1 MEKLIAM
8 IEAQQKGHEN
18 DDVFTVGEQLKDMA
32 SREPAIVELLKQDLE
47 VPEMSLVKAA
57 GKIKGYSDTHRG
69 GKSCFC
75 VSPMVAEGILRKFYG
90 LPKRE
95 AGKVQELAPSVSNT
109 VPKLDLSDFL

>member
-1 MEKLIAM
+1 MEKLIEM

-32 SREPAIVELLKQDLE
+32 RREPAIVELLTQDLQ
-47 VPEMSLVKAA
+47 VPEMSLDGAAKKLQEYADKNHGKAN
-57 GKIKGYSDTHRG
+57 R
-69 GKSCFC
+69 FC
-75 VSPMVAEGILRKFYG
+75 ITPMVAEGILRKFYG

-95 AGKVQELAPSVSNT
+95 AGKVQELAPSVTNS

>member
-1 MEKLIAM
+1 MEKLIEM

-57 GKIKGYSDTHRG
+57 GKIKAYSDSNRG
-69 GKSCFC
+69 GQSCFC
-75 VSPMVAEGILRKFYG
+75 VSPIVAEDILRVFYG
-90 LPKRE
+90 LPKPQVKVRE
-95 AGKVQELAPSVSNT
+95 TVVMNT
-109 VPKLDLSDFL
+109 AAKIDLSDFL